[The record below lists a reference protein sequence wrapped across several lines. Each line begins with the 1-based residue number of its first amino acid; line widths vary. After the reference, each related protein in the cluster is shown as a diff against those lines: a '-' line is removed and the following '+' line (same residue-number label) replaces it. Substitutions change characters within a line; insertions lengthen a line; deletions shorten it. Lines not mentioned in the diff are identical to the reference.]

1 MEHNEIKTLGNKKYR
16 AVNFVSKEKG
26 DIACNHCA
34 FELGKCRGAIWIL
47 GQCYE
52 VIGPDKEVIKNIYYE
67 EVIDEVEKKNINNEN
82 SKLD

>member
-34 FELGKCRGAIWIL
+34 FELGKCRGAIWVL
-47 GQCYE
+47 GQCY
-52 VIGPDKEVIKNIYYE
+52 ITNGKEVSKNIYYE
-67 EVIDEVEKKNINNEN
+67 EVKELVFA
-82 SKLD
+82 